1 MHNKT
6 WEHGETSSKK
16 KKIQCLLNPKF
27 AAHLK
32 FDWFWFETKQKKK
45 SKKKCIVHDFVLIGQ
60 TALHLIGI
68 IFSWRHYLRP
78 FKCIWNSYNELDD
91 WTAPLD
97 FPNNCMVI
105 ASSTGFIFRKWLSF
119 RTLLVTV
126 HHLLLGQTVS
136 FLFVNVMNCER
147 IVCKRQLK
155 PSIDI

>member
-1 MHNKT
+1 MCIIKP
-6 WEHGETSSKK
+6 GSMVKRRAKK
-16 KKIQCLLNPKF
+16 KKSNAYWIQNSQLIWNSYDF
-27 AAHLK
+27 DLK
-32 FDWFWFETKQKKK
+32 QNKKKQKKF
-45 SKKKCIVHDFVLIGQ
+45 IVHDFVLIGQ